1 MDRRPA
7 PFPTRSVSPL
17 LLSIMV
23 LSGCAATE
31 QPSGSTSPPRN
42 AAPGR
47 IETSPAPAVTL
58 ALVDD
63 HRVTLDDLRPALLEG
78 AGAIALS
85 EYLLDARLMA
95 ACAERG
101 ITITES
107 NIDREQS
114 LMIDSVRRSSDD
126 RGGLLQEVR
135 RRQALGPIR
144 FAALLRR
151 NAMLRALVQPE
162 VAVSEDLIRQ
172 THELLY
178 GEQRTARL
186 IVVDS
191 LAQADRLARE
201 AQRGSDFAALAMQHS
216 QDVSADRG
224 GLLSPLSRAD
234 ASYPRALR
242 ESLWSLQVG
251 ETSGPVLLDDRYAIL
266 RLESISPASGTTLAT
281 VRDEVTQ
288 LARRNQ
294 ERLLMEQR
302 ARELVR
308 GLDVTIF
315 DESLNWAWE
324 QTR

>member
-1 MDRRPA
+1 M
-7 PFPTRSVSPL
+7 
-17 LLSIMV
+17 I
-23 LSGCAATE
+23 LSGCAATDG
-31 QPSGSTSPPRN
+31 PSGTVSPQHETLPSRTATTPAN
-42 AAPGR
+42 VAA
-47 IETSPAPAVTL
+47 V

-63 HRVTLDDLRPALLEG
+63 RRVTFDDLRPALFEG
-78 AGAIALS
+78 AGAVALS
-85 EYLLDARLMA
+85 EFLLDSRLTA
-95 ACAERG
+95 ACRARG
-101 ITITES
+101 ISISETDV
-107 NIDREQS
+107 DRERS
-114 LMIDSVRRSSDD
+114 LMIDSLRRSPDD
-126 RGGLLQEVR
+126 RGSVLQEVR
-135 RRQALGPIR
+135 RRQALGPTR
-144 FAALLRR
+144 FDALLRR
-151 NAMLRALVQPE
+151 NAMLRALVQSE
-162 VAVSEDLIRQ
+162 VDVSEDLVRQ

-186 IVVDS
+186 LVVDS
-191 LAQADRLARE
+191 LARADRLARE
-201 AQRGSDFAALAMQHS
+201 AQSGTDFAFLAMQHS

-224 GLLSPLSRAD
+224 GLLSPVSRAD

-266 RLESISPASGTTLAT
+266 QLVSITPASGTPLAT
-281 VRDEVTQ
+281 VREEVTQ

-315 DESLNWAWE
+315 DESLHWAWE